1 MTISRAHFEWA
12 TVGAWLAAHQ
22 VWDRK
27 GRQNGGGGGLRAL
40 RLGGAIGGPL
50 LRGSLALAGG
60 RRVRGKRR
68 GQGPALAHLSGPQA
82 AKGPPGGAGRDLR
95 PESAPAARWGRRPG
109 GGGRGARVRA
119 FGGNSP
125 TLPFAVPIAEH
136 DRALTPGAEG
146 PRVQQTPR
154 DPPPEP
160 GDLTPPSWDSLKP
173 ESSRRC
179 PGPAAPGAPSG
190 RALGGIWGRAH
201 PPAPPQHPLGAP
213 GCWEGFRAAAG
224 SGGRCQ
230 EARPGPAPS
239 PALPPPCAPGSRS
252 PGSRLRLLL
261 WEAAAAA
268 GAVMEAGAGTSAGA
282 AGWSCQG
289 PGPTVTTLGSY
300 EASEGCER
308 KKGQRWGSLER
319 RGMQAMEGEVLLP
332 ALYEE
337 EEEEEEEEVEE
348 EEEQV
353 QKGGSVG
360 SLSVNKHRG
369 LSLTETELEELRA
382 QVLQLVAELE
392 ETRELAG
399 QHEDDSLELQGL
411 LEDER
416 LASAQQAEVF
426 TKQIQQLQGE
436 LRSLREEISLLEH
449 EKESELKEIEQ
460 ELHLAQA
467 EIQNLRQAAEDSA
480 TEHES
485 DIASLQEDLCRLQN
499 ELEDMERIRGDYE
512 MEIAS
517 LRAEM
522 EMKSSETSN
531 SLSLSD
537 FSGLQEELEQL
548 RERYHFLN
556 EEYRALQQSNSS
568 LTGQLADLESER
580 TQRATERWLESQPLR
595 SMTSVESQTSEM
607 DFLEPDP
614 EMQLLRQQLW
624 DAEEQMHD
632 MKEKC
637 QELCCELQELQH
649 HRQVSEEEQRRLQRE
664 LKCAQNEVLRF
675 QTSHS
680 VTQCDTLLSRLTELQ
695 EKYKASQ
702 KEIGQLQMEQCE
714 LLEDQRRLQEEQ
726 GQLQEELHRL
736 TLPLPKSGLLL
747 KSQELLT
754 KLEDL
759 WELQLLYQ
767 GMQEEQKKLIQNQD
781 FVLKEQLELY
791 EELQHFKESHF
802 QEVLEN
808 PDDSKLAKSSKCD
821 RNKQSKLL
829 MEQMQTLQ
837 VLYEASQAEQELLQQ
852 EQRRLLEERKRL
864 QTDLQLCLEEMQLLQ
879 VQSPSIKMSLESYR
893 KSYGSS
899 MPPSNENC
907 HDSHST
913 IDDNE
918 SYCKS
923 YTSTQTRDES
933 LLKSYDSSTSAS
945 ETYEKS
951 YCTTSNSS
959 ITYEKS
965 YGSTSSFDTFHKSSV
980 SSCTDDE
987 PAEPEDTEHFEEMVA
1002 KVLIKLQA
1010 VQAMYQISQE
1020 EHSQLQE
1027 QMEKLLA
1034 KQKDLKE
1041 EMDACEKEFKECM
1054 EGLEK
1059 PVAPQNDQ
1067 NEIKDLQTKLRE
1079 LQLQYQASMDEQGRL
1094 LAVQEQLE
1102 GQLQCC
1108 QEELRQLREK
1118 RPSTF
1123 KAQGKN
1129 ANKNMNKNANGVKTK
1144 KVTKLCSDTSKSDFE
1159 TRKSLEVVLYYKASQ
1174 MKLDGLAKEEEKRE
1188 EMEEEKEKEV
1198 KEETKEPCGDEL
1210 AAEPEDPGEAKS
1222 TEDQEE
1228 NKEDNEDEEDDINS
1242 SLESPKENNPLR
1254 LSESKKNMFG
1264 LWKPM
1269 VFLAIAA
1276 VALYVLPNMRQ
1287 QESEFCLM
1295 E

>member
-1 MTISRAHFEWA
+1 
-12 TVGAWLAAHQ
+12 
-22 VWDRK
+22 
-27 GRQNGGGGGLRAL
+27 
-40 RLGGAIGGPL
+40 
-50 LRGSLALAGG
+50 
-60 RRVRGKRR
+60 
-68 GQGPALAHLSGPQA
+68 
-82 AKGPPGGAGRDLR
+82 
-95 PESAPAARWGRRPG
+95 
-109 GGGRGARVRA
+109 
-119 FGGNSP
+119 
-125 TLPFAVPIAEH
+125 
-136 DRALTPGAEG
+136 
-146 PRVQQTPR
+146 
-154 DPPPEP
+154 
-160 GDLTPPSWDSLKP
+160 
-173 ESSRRC
+173 
-179 PGPAAPGAPSG
+179 
-190 RALGGIWGRAH
+190 
-201 PPAPPQHPLGAP
+201 
-213 GCWEGFRAAAG
+213 
-224 SGGRCQ
+224 
-230 EARPGPAPS
+230 
-239 PALPPPCAPGSRS
+239 
-252 PGSRLRLLL
+252 
-261 WEAAAAA
+261 
-268 GAVMEAGAGTSAGA
+268 MEAGAGTSAGA

-537 FSGLQEELEQL
+537 FSGLQEELQQL

-556 EEYRALQQSNSS
+556 EEYQALQASNSS

-580 TQRATERWLESQPLR
+580 TQRATERWLESQTLR

-632 MKEKC
+632 MKNKC

-680 VTQCDTLLSRLTELQ
+680 VTQNEELKSRLCTLQKKYDTSQDEQNELLKAQLRLQAELRQLKVMKYTLVENQSEKELLCRLQKLQLQHQNVTCEKEKLLERQQQLQEELQCHEAELQHLRDMAASFRESNEKNTETHAQLQEMKQLYQASKDELERQKHMYDQLEQDLLLCRLELKELKASQPIPEDKGKCANKCDTLLSRLTELQ

-702 KEIGQLQMEQCE
+702 KEMGQLQMEQCE
-714 LLEDQRRLQEEQ
+714 LLEDQRRMQEEQ

-759 WELQLLYQ
+759 CELQLLYQ

-781 FVLKEQLELY
+781 CVLKEQLELH
-791 EELQHFKESHF
+791 EELRRFKESHF

-821 RNKQSKLL
+821 RNKKSKLL
-829 MEQMQTLQ
+829 MEQMQALQ

-899 MPPSNENC
+899 ISPSNENC
-907 HDSHST
+907 RDST

-923 YTSTQTRDES
+923 YTSTQTSDDS

-951 YCTTSNSS
+951 YCTTTNSS
-959 ITYEKS
+959 ITYEKT
-965 YGSTSSFDTFHKSSV
+965 YGSTSSSDTFHKSFV
-980 SSCTDDE
+980 SSCTEDE
-987 PAEPEDTEHFEEMVA
+987 PAEPEDM
-1002 KVLIKLQA
+1002 
-1010 VQAMYQISQE
+1010 
-1020 EHSQLQE
+1020 
-1027 QMEKLLA
+1027 
-1034 KQKDLKE
+1034 
-1041 EMDACEKEFKECM
+1041 
-1054 EGLEK
+1054 
-1059 PVAPQNDQ
+1059 
-1067 NEIKDLQTKLRE
+1067 EIKDLQTKLRE

-1108 QEELRQLREK
+1108 QEELCQLREK

-1123 KAQGKN
+1123 KEARGKN

-1144 KVTKLCSDTSKSDFE
+1144 KVTKPCSDTSESDFE

-1174 MKLDGLAKEEEKRE
+1174 RKLDGLAKEEEKRE

-1210 AAEPEDPGEAKS
+1210 AAEPADPGEAKS

-1228 NKEDNEDEEDDINS
+1228 NEEDNEDEEDDIDP
-1242 SLESPKENNPLR
+1242 SLESPEENNPLR

>member
-1 MTISRAHFEWA
+1 
-12 TVGAWLAAHQ
+12 
-22 VWDRK
+22 
-27 GRQNGGGGGLRAL
+27 
-40 RLGGAIGGPL
+40 
-50 LRGSLALAGG
+50 
-60 RRVRGKRR
+60 
-68 GQGPALAHLSGPQA
+68 
-82 AKGPPGGAGRDLR
+82 
-95 PESAPAARWGRRPG
+95 
-109 GGGRGARVRA
+109 
-119 FGGNSP
+119 
-125 TLPFAVPIAEH
+125 
-136 DRALTPGAEG
+136 
-146 PRVQQTPR
+146 
-154 DPPPEP
+154 
-160 GDLTPPSWDSLKP
+160 
-173 ESSRRC
+173 
-179 PGPAAPGAPSG
+179 
-190 RALGGIWGRAH
+190 
-201 PPAPPQHPLGAP
+201 
-213 GCWEGFRAAAG
+213 
-224 SGGRCQ
+224 
-230 EARPGPAPS
+230 
-239 PALPPPCAPGSRS
+239 
-252 PGSRLRLLL
+252 
-261 WEAAAAA
+261 
-268 GAVMEAGAGTSAGA
+268 MEAGAGTSAGA

-537 FSGLQEELEQL
+537 FSGLQEELQQL

-556 EEYRALQQSNSS
+556 EEYRALQESNSS

-580 TQRATERWLESQPLR
+580 TQRATERWLESQTLR

-632 MKEKC
+632 MKKKC

-680 VTQCDTLLSRLTELQ
+680 VTQ
-695 EKYKASQ
+695 
-702 KEIGQLQMEQCE
+702 
-714 LLEDQRRLQEEQ
+714 
-726 GQLQEELHRL
+726 
-736 TLPLPKSGLLL
+736 
-747 KSQELLT
+747 SQELLT

-759 WELQLLYQ
+759 CELQLLYQ
-767 GMQEEQKKLIQNQD
+767 GMQEEQKKLIRNQD
-781 FVLKEQLELY
+781 CVLKEQLELH
-791 EELQHFKESHF
+791 EELRRFKESHF

-829 MEQMQTLQ
+829 MEQMQALQ

-852 EQRRLLEERKRL
+852 EQGRLLEERKRL

-899 MPPSNENC
+899 MSPSNENC
-907 HDSHST
+907 RDST

-923 YTSTQTRDES
+923 YTSTQTSDES

-951 YCTTSNSS
+951 YCTTTNSS

-965 YGSTSSFDTFHKSSV
+965 YGSTSSSDTFHKSFV
-980 SSCTDDE
+980 SSCTEDE
-987 PAEPEDTEHFEEMVA
+987 PAEPEDMEHFEEMVA

-1027 QMEKLLA
+1027 QLEKLLA

-1054 EGLEK
+1054 ECLEK
-1059 PVAPQNDQ
+1059 PVAPQNDK

-1123 KAQGKN
+1123 KEARGKN
-1129 ANKNMNKNANGVKTK
+1129 ANKNMNKNANGVKAK
-1144 KVTKLCSDTSKSDFE
+1144 KVTKPCSDTSESDFE

-1174 MKLDGLAKEEEKRE
+1174 GKLDGLAKEEEKRE

-1210 AAEPEDPGEAKS
+1210 AAEPADPGKAKS

-1228 NKEDNEDEEDDINS
+1228 NEEDREQEEKEEDNEDEEDDIDP
-1242 SLESPKENNPLR
+1242 SLESPEENNPLR

>member
-1 MTISRAHFEWA
+1 
-12 TVGAWLAAHQ
+12 
-22 VWDRK
+22 
-27 GRQNGGGGGLRAL
+27 
-40 RLGGAIGGPL
+40 
-50 LRGSLALAGG
+50 
-60 RRVRGKRR
+60 
-68 GQGPALAHLSGPQA
+68 
-82 AKGPPGGAGRDLR
+82 
-95 PESAPAARWGRRPG
+95 
-109 GGGRGARVRA
+109 
-119 FGGNSP
+119 
-125 TLPFAVPIAEH
+125 
-136 DRALTPGAEG
+136 
-146 PRVQQTPR
+146 
-154 DPPPEP
+154 
-160 GDLTPPSWDSLKP
+160 
-173 ESSRRC
+173 
-179 PGPAAPGAPSG
+179 
-190 RALGGIWGRAH
+190 
-201 PPAPPQHPLGAP
+201 
-213 GCWEGFRAAAG
+213 
-224 SGGRCQ
+224 
-230 EARPGPAPS
+230 
-239 PALPPPCAPGSRS
+239 
-252 PGSRLRLLL
+252 
-261 WEAAAAA
+261 
-268 GAVMEAGAGTSAGA
+268 MEAGAGTSAGA

-537 FSGLQEELEQL
+537 FSGLQEELQQL

-556 EEYRALQQSNSS
+556 EEYQALQASNSS

-580 TQRATERWLESQPLR
+580 TQRATERWLESQTLR

-632 MKEKC
+632 MKNKC

-680 VTQCDTLLSRLTELQ
+680 VTQ
-695 EKYKASQ
+695 
-702 KEIGQLQMEQCE
+702 
-714 LLEDQRRLQEEQ
+714 
-726 GQLQEELHRL
+726 
-736 TLPLPKSGLLL
+736 
-747 KSQELLT
+747 SQELLT

-759 WELQLLYQ
+759 CELQLLYQ

-781 FVLKEQLELY
+781 CVLKEQLELH
-791 EELQHFKESHF
+791 EELRRFKESHF

-821 RNKQSKLL
+821 RNKKSKLL
-829 MEQMQTLQ
+829 MEQMQALQ
-837 VLYEASQAEQELLQQ
+837 VLYETSQAEQELLQQ

-899 MPPSNENC
+899 ISPSNENC
-907 HDSHST
+907 RDST

-923 YTSTQTRDES
+923 YTSTQTSDES

-951 YCTTSNSS
+951 YCTTTNSS
-959 ITYEKS
+959 ITYEKT
-965 YGSTSSFDTFHKSSV
+965 YGSTSSSDTFHKSFV

-987 PAEPEDTEHFEEMVA
+987 PAEPEDMEHFEEMVA

-1054 EGLEK
+1054 ECLEK
-1059 PVAPQNDQ
+1059 PVAPQNDK

-1108 QEELRQLREK
+1108 QEELCQLREK

-1123 KAQGKN
+1123 KEARGKN

-1144 KVTKLCSDTSKSDFE
+1144 KVTKPCSDTSESDFE

-1174 MKLDGLAKEEEKRE
+1174 RKLDGLAKEEEKRE

-1210 AAEPEDPGEAKS
+1210 AAEPADPGEAKS
-1222 TEDQEE
+1222 TEDQVENEE
-1228 NKEDNEDEEDDINS
+1228 DREQEEKEEDNEDKEEDNEDEEDDIDP
-1242 SLESPKENNPLR
+1242 SLQSPEENNPLR

>member
-1 MTISRAHFEWA
+1 
-12 TVGAWLAAHQ
+12 
-22 VWDRK
+22 
-27 GRQNGGGGGLRAL
+27 
-40 RLGGAIGGPL
+40 
-50 LRGSLALAGG
+50 
-60 RRVRGKRR
+60 
-68 GQGPALAHLSGPQA
+68 
-82 AKGPPGGAGRDLR
+82 
-95 PESAPAARWGRRPG
+95 
-109 GGGRGARVRA
+109 
-119 FGGNSP
+119 
-125 TLPFAVPIAEH
+125 
-136 DRALTPGAEG
+136 
-146 PRVQQTPR
+146 
-154 DPPPEP
+154 
-160 GDLTPPSWDSLKP
+160 
-173 ESSRRC
+173 
-179 PGPAAPGAPSG
+179 
-190 RALGGIWGRAH
+190 
-201 PPAPPQHPLGAP
+201 
-213 GCWEGFRAAAG
+213 
-224 SGGRCQ
+224 
-230 EARPGPAPS
+230 
-239 PALPPPCAPGSRS
+239 
-252 PGSRLRLLL
+252 
-261 WEAAAAA
+261 
-268 GAVMEAGAGTSAGA
+268 MEAGAGAGAGA
-282 AGWSCQG
+282 AGWSCPG

-449 EKESELKEIEQ
+449 EKESELKEIER

-467 EIQNLRQAAEDSA
+467 EIQSLRQAAEDSA

-485 DIASLQEDLCRLQN
+485 DIASLQEDLCRMQN

-522 EMKSSETSN
+522 EMKSSEPSS
-531 SLSLSD
+531 SLGLSD
-537 FSGLQEELEQL
+537 YSGLQEELQEL

-556 EEYRALQQSNSS
+556 EEYQALQESNNS

-580 TQRATERWLESQPLR
+580 TQRATERWLQSQTL
-595 SMTSVESQTSEM
+595 SMTSAESQTSEM

-614 EMQLLRQQLW
+614 EMQLLRQQLR
-624 DAEEQMHD
+624 DAEVQMHG
-632 MKEKC
+632 MKNKC
-637 QELCCELQELQH
+637 QELCCELEELQH
-649 HRQVSEEEQRRLQRE
+649 HREVSEEEQRRLQRE
-664 LKCAQNEVLRF
+664 LKCAQNEVLQF

-680 VTQCDTLLSRLTELQ
+680 VTQNEELKSRLCTLQKKYDTSQDEQNELLKMQLQLQTELRQLKIMKSTLVENQSEKDTETHAQLQEMKQLYQASKDELEQQKHMYDQLEQDLLLCQLELKELKASQPIPEDKGKCANKCDTLLSRLTELQ

-702 KEIGQLQMEQCE
+702 KEMGQLQMEQCE
-714 LLEDQRRLQEEQ
+714 LLEDQRRMQEEQ

-759 WELQLLYQ
+759 CELQLLYQ

-781 FVLKEQLELY
+781 CVLKEQLEIHKDLRR
-791 EELQHFKESHF
+791 FKESHF

-808 PDDSKLAKSSKCD
+808 PDDSKLAKSSKCN

-829 MEQMQTLQ
+829 MEQMQALQ
-837 VLYEASQAEQELLQQ
+837 VLYDVGQAEQELLQQ
-852 EQRRLLEERKRL
+852 EQGRLLEERKRL
-864 QTDLQLCLEEMQLLQ
+864 QADLQLCLEEMQLLQ
-879 VQSPSIKMSLESYR
+879 VQSPSIKMSLESYG
-893 KSYGSS
+893 KSYGS
-899 MPPSNENC
+899 MVPSNENC
-907 HDSHST
+907 RKTYDT
-913 IDDNE
+913 TVDDNE
-918 SYCKS
+918 SYYKS
-923 YTSTQTRDES
+923 YTSTQTSSES
-933 LLKSYDSSTSAS
+933 FLKSYDSSTSAS
-945 ETYEKS
+945 EAYGKS

-959 ITYEKS
+959 VTYKKS
-965 YGSTSSFDTFHKSSV
+965 YGSTSSSDTCQKSFV
-980 SSCTDDE
+980 SSCTDEE
-987 PAEPEDTEHFEEMVA
+987 PAEPKDMERFEEMVA

-1027 QMEKLLA
+1027 QMGKLLA

-1041 EMDACEKEFKECM
+1041 ELDACEREFKECM
-1054 EGLEK
+1054 ECLEK
-1059 PVAPQNDQ
+1059 PMAPQNDK
-1067 NEIKDLQTKLRE
+1067 NEIKELQTKLRE

-1094 LAVQEQLE
+1094 LVVQEQLE

-1118 RPSTF
+1118 RPSVV
-1123 KAQGKN
+1123 KEARGKN
-1129 ANKNMNKNANGVKTK
+1129 ANKNINKNANGVKMK
-1144 KVTKLCSDTSKSDFE
+1144 KVTKPCSDTSESDFE
-1159 TRKSLEVVLYYKASQ
+1159 TRKKIGRKMKRTKRKGRRKKTVKRRKMTSTLPLKVPKKTTPSDFPRAKRTCLGCGSLWYSWLLQLWLCMCYPTCDSRSQSSDSWSDGRPWPARGQIPSGHHPQLWAGHTVPEPSPYVPCVPISSASVTQ
-1174 MKLDGLAKEEEKRE
+1174 AEK
-1188 EMEEEKEKEV
+1188 
-1198 KEETKEPCGDEL
+1198 PCGE
-1210 AAEPEDPGEAKS
+1210 
-1222 TEDQEE
+1222 
-1228 NKEDNEDEEDDINS
+1228 
-1242 SLESPKENNPLR
+1242 R
-1254 LSESKKNMFG
+1254 LTPIS
-1264 LWKPM
+1264 
-1269 VFLAIAA
+1269 
-1276 VALYVLPNMRQ
+1276 
-1287 QESEFCLM
+1287 CLV
-1295 E
+1295 

>member
-1 MTISRAHFEWA
+1 
-12 TVGAWLAAHQ
+12 
-22 VWDRK
+22 
-27 GRQNGGGGGLRAL
+27 
-40 RLGGAIGGPL
+40 
-50 LRGSLALAGG
+50 
-60 RRVRGKRR
+60 
-68 GQGPALAHLSGPQA
+68 
-82 AKGPPGGAGRDLR
+82 
-95 PESAPAARWGRRPG
+95 
-109 GGGRGARVRA
+109 
-119 FGGNSP
+119 
-125 TLPFAVPIAEH
+125 
-136 DRALTPGAEG
+136 
-146 PRVQQTPR
+146 
-154 DPPPEP
+154 
-160 GDLTPPSWDSLKP
+160 
-173 ESSRRC
+173 
-179 PGPAAPGAPSG
+179 
-190 RALGGIWGRAH
+190 
-201 PPAPPQHPLGAP
+201 
-213 GCWEGFRAAAG
+213 
-224 SGGRCQ
+224 
-230 EARPGPAPS
+230 
-239 PALPPPCAPGSRS
+239 
-252 PGSRLRLLL
+252 
-261 WEAAAAA
+261 
-268 GAVMEAGAGTSAGA
+268 MEAGAGAGAGA
-282 AGWSCQG
+282 AGWSCPG

-449 EKESELKEIEQ
+449 EKESELKEIER

-467 EIQNLRQAAEDSA
+467 EIQSLRQAAEDSA

-485 DIASLQEDLCRLQN
+485 DIASLQEDLCRMQN

-512 MEIAS
+512 VEIAS

-522 EMKSSETSN
+522 EMKSSEPSS
-531 SLSLSD
+531 SLGLSD
-537 FSGLQEELEQL
+537 YSGLQEELQEL

-556 EEYRALQQSNSS
+556 EEYQALQESNNS

-580 TQRATERWLESQPLR
+580 TQRATERWLQSQTR
-595 SMTSVESQTSEM
+595 SMTSAESQTSEM

-614 EMQLLRQQLW
+614 EMQLLRQQLR
-624 DAEEQMHD
+624 DAEEQMHG
-632 MKEKC
+632 MKNKC
-637 QELCCELQELQH
+637 QELCCELEELQH
-649 HRQVSEEEQRRLQRE
+649 HREVSEEEQRRLQRE
-664 LKCAQNEVLRF
+664 LKCAQNEVLQF

-680 VTQCDTLLSRLTELQ
+680 VTQNEELKSRLCTLQKKYDTSQDEQNELLKMQLQLQTELRQLKIMKSTLVENQSEKELLCRLQKLQLQHQNVTCEKEKLLEQQQQLQEELQCHEAELQHLRDTVASFKESNKRDTETHAQLQEMKQLYQASKDELERQKHMYDQLEQDLLLCQLELKELKASQPIPEDKGKCANKCDTLLSRLTELQ

-702 KEIGQLQMEQCE
+702 KEMGQLQMEQCE
-714 LLEDQRRLQEEQ
+714 LLEDQRRMQEEQ

-759 WELQLLYQ
+759 CELQLLYQ

-781 FVLKEQLELY
+781 CVLKEQLEIHKDLRR
-791 EELQHFKESHF
+791 FKESHF

-808 PDDSKLAKSSKCD
+808 PDDSKLAKSSKCN

-829 MEQMQTLQ
+829 MEQMQALQ
-837 VLYEASQAEQELLQQ
+837 VLYDVGQAEQELLQQ
-852 EQRRLLEERKRL
+852 EQERLLEERKRL
-864 QTDLQLCLEEMQLLQ
+864 QADLQLCLEEMQLLQ
-879 VQSPSIKMSLESYR
+879 VQSPSIKMSLESYG
-893 KSYGSS
+893 KSYGS
-899 MPPSNENC
+899 MVPSNENC
-907 HDSHST
+907 RKTYDT
-913 IDDNE
+913 TVDDNE
-918 SYCKS
+918 SYYKS
-923 YTSTQTRDES
+923 YTSTQTS
-933 LLKSYDSSTSAS
+933 SKSFLKSYDSSTSAS
-945 ETYEKS
+945 EAYGKS

-959 ITYEKS
+959 VTYKKS
-965 YGSTSSFDTFHKSSV
+965 YGSTSSSDTCQKSFV
-980 SSCTDDE
+980 SSCTDEE
-987 PAEPEDTEHFEEMVA
+987 PAEPEDMERFEEMVA

-1041 EMDACEKEFKECM
+1041 ELDACEREFKECM
-1054 EGLEK
+1054 ECLEK
-1059 PVAPQNDQ
+1059 PVAPQNDK
-1067 NEIKDLQTKLRE
+1067 NEIKELQTKLRE

-1094 LAVQEQLE
+1094 LVVQEQLE

-1118 RPSTF
+1118 RPSVV
-1123 KAQGKN
+1123 KEARGKN
-1129 ANKNMNKNANGVKTK
+1129 ANKNINKNANGVKMK
-1144 KVTKLCSDTSKSDFE
+1144 KVTKPCSVTSESDFE

-1174 MKLDGLAKEEEKRE
+1174 RKLDGLAKEKEKK
-1188 EMEEEKEKEV
+1188 EMEEEKKEEV
-1198 KEETKEPCGDEL
+1198 KEEAKEQCGDEL
-1210 AAEPEDPGEAKS
+1210 VAEPADPGEAKS
-1222 TEDQEE
+1222 TEDREE
-1228 NKEDNEDEEDDINS
+1228 NEEDKEKGEKEQDSEEEEDDVDS
-1242 SLESPKENNPLR
+1242 SLESPEENNPLR

-1287 QESEFCLM
+1287 QESEF
-1295 E
+1295 

>member
-1 MTISRAHFEWA
+1 
-12 TVGAWLAAHQ
+12 
-22 VWDRK
+22 
-27 GRQNGGGGGLRAL
+27 
-40 RLGGAIGGPL
+40 
-50 LRGSLALAGG
+50 
-60 RRVRGKRR
+60 
-68 GQGPALAHLSGPQA
+68 
-82 AKGPPGGAGRDLR
+82 
-95 PESAPAARWGRRPG
+95 
-109 GGGRGARVRA
+109 
-119 FGGNSP
+119 
-125 TLPFAVPIAEH
+125 
-136 DRALTPGAEG
+136 
-146 PRVQQTPR
+146 
-154 DPPPEP
+154 
-160 GDLTPPSWDSLKP
+160 
-173 ESSRRC
+173 
-179 PGPAAPGAPSG
+179 
-190 RALGGIWGRAH
+190 
-201 PPAPPQHPLGAP
+201 
-213 GCWEGFRAAAG
+213 
-224 SGGRCQ
+224 
-230 EARPGPAPS
+230 
-239 PALPPPCAPGSRS
+239 
-252 PGSRLRLLL
+252 
-261 WEAAAAA
+261 
-268 GAVMEAGAGTSAGA
+268 MEAGAGTSAGA

-537 FSGLQEELEQL
+537 FSGLQEELQQL

-556 EEYRALQQSNSS
+556 EEYQALQASNSS

-580 TQRATERWLESQPLR
+580 TQRATERWLESQTLR

-632 MKEKC
+632 MKNKC

-680 VTQCDTLLSRLTELQ
+680 VTQNEELKSRLCTLQKKYDTSQDEQNELLKAQLQLQAELRQLKVMKYTLVENQSEKELLCRLQKLQLQHQNVTCEKEKLLERQQQLQEELQCHEAELQHLRDMAASFRESNEKNTETHAQLQEMKQLYQASKDELERQKHMYDQLEQDLLLCRLELKELKASQPIPEDKGKCANKCDTLLSRLTELQ

-702 KEIGQLQMEQCE
+702 KEMGQLQMEQCE
-714 LLEDQRRLQEEQ
+714 LLEDQRRMQEEQ

-759 WELQLLYQ
+759 CELQLLYQ

-781 FVLKEQLELY
+781 CVLKEQLELH
-791 EELQHFKESHF
+791 EELRRFKESHF

-821 RNKQSKLL
+821 RNKKSKLL
-829 MEQMQTLQ
+829 MEQMQALQ
-837 VLYEASQAEQELLQQ
+837 VLYETSQAEQELLQQ

-899 MPPSNENC
+899 ISPSNENC
-907 HDSHST
+907 RDST

-923 YTSTQTRDES
+923 YTSTQTSDES

-951 YCTTSNSS
+951 YCTTTNSS
-959 ITYEKS
+959 ITYEKT
-965 YGSTSSFDTFHKSSV
+965 YGSTSSSDTFHKSFV

-987 PAEPEDTEHFEEMVA
+987 PAEPEDM
-1002 KVLIKLQA
+1002 
-1010 VQAMYQISQE
+1010 
-1020 EHSQLQE
+1020 
-1027 QMEKLLA
+1027 
-1034 KQKDLKE
+1034 
-1041 EMDACEKEFKECM
+1041 
-1054 EGLEK
+1054 
-1059 PVAPQNDQ
+1059 
-1067 NEIKDLQTKLRE
+1067 EIKDLQTKLRE

-1108 QEELRQLREK
+1108 QEELCQLREK

-1123 KAQGKN
+1123 KEARGKN

-1144 KVTKLCSDTSKSDFE
+1144 KVTKPCSDTSESDFE

-1174 MKLDGLAKEEEKRE
+1174 RKLDGLAKEEEKRE

-1210 AAEPEDPGEAKS
+1210 AAEPADPGEAKS
-1222 TEDQEE
+1222 TEDQVENEE
-1228 NKEDNEDEEDDINS
+1228 DREQEEKEEDNEDKEEDNEDEEDDIDP
-1242 SLESPKENNPLR
+1242 SLQSPEENNPLR

>member
-1 MTISRAHFEWA
+1 
-12 TVGAWLAAHQ
+12 
-22 VWDRK
+22 
-27 GRQNGGGGGLRAL
+27 
-40 RLGGAIGGPL
+40 
-50 LRGSLALAGG
+50 
-60 RRVRGKRR
+60 
-68 GQGPALAHLSGPQA
+68 
-82 AKGPPGGAGRDLR
+82 
-95 PESAPAARWGRRPG
+95 
-109 GGGRGARVRA
+109 
-119 FGGNSP
+119 
-125 TLPFAVPIAEH
+125 
-136 DRALTPGAEG
+136 
-146 PRVQQTPR
+146 
-154 DPPPEP
+154 
-160 GDLTPPSWDSLKP
+160 
-173 ESSRRC
+173 
-179 PGPAAPGAPSG
+179 
-190 RALGGIWGRAH
+190 
-201 PPAPPQHPLGAP
+201 
-213 GCWEGFRAAAG
+213 
-224 SGGRCQ
+224 
-230 EARPGPAPS
+230 
-239 PALPPPCAPGSRS
+239 
-252 PGSRLRLLL
+252 
-261 WEAAAAA
+261 
-268 GAVMEAGAGTSAGA
+268 MEAGAGTSAGA

-537 FSGLQEELEQL
+537 FSGLQEELQQL

-556 EEYRALQQSNSS
+556 EEYQALQASNSS

-580 TQRATERWLESQPLR
+580 TQRATERWLESQTLR

-632 MKEKC
+632 MKNKC

-680 VTQCDTLLSRLTELQ
+680 VTQNEELKSRLCTLQKKYDTSQDEQNELLKAQ
-695 EKYKASQ
+695 LRLQAELRQLKVMKYTLVENQSEKELLCRLQ
-702 KEIGQLQMEQCE
+702 KLQLQHQNVTCE
-714 LLEDQRRLQEEQ
+714 KEKLLERQQ
-726 GQLQEELHRL
+726 QLQEELQCHEAELQHLRDMAASFRESNEKNTETHAQL
-736 TLPLPKSGLLL
+736 QEMKQLYQASKDELERQKHMYDQLEQDLLL
-747 KSQELLT
+747 CRLELKELKASQPIPEDKGKCANKSQELLT

-759 WELQLLYQ
+759 CELQLLYQ

-781 FVLKEQLELY
+781 CVLKEQLELH
-791 EELQHFKESHF
+791 EELRRFKESHF

-821 RNKQSKLL
+821 RNKKSKLL
-829 MEQMQTLQ
+829 MEQMQALQ

-899 MPPSNENC
+899 ISPSNENC
-907 HDSHST
+907 RDST

-923 YTSTQTRDES
+923 YTSTQTSDDS

-951 YCTTSNSS
+951 YCTTTNSS
-959 ITYEKS
+959 ITYEKT
-965 YGSTSSFDTFHKSSV
+965 YGSTSSSDTFHKSFV
-980 SSCTDDE
+980 SSCTEDE
-987 PAEPEDTEHFEEMVA
+987 PAEPEDMEHFEEMVA

-1054 EGLEK
+1054 ECLEK
-1059 PVAPQNDQ
+1059 PVAPQNDK

-1108 QEELRQLREK
+1108 QEELCQLREK

-1123 KAQGKN
+1123 KEARGKN

-1144 KVTKLCSDTSKSDFE
+1144 KVTKPCSDTSESDFE

-1174 MKLDGLAKEEEKRE
+1174 RKLDGLAKEEEKRE

-1210 AAEPEDPGEAKS
+1210 AAEPADPGEAKS

-1228 NKEDNEDEEDDINS
+1228 NEEDNEDEEDDIDP
-1242 SLESPKENNPLR
+1242 SLESPEENNPLR

>member
-987 PAEPEDTEHFEEMVA
+987 PAEPEDTE
-1002 KVLIKLQA
+1002 
-1010 VQAMYQISQE
+1010 
-1020 EHSQLQE
+1020 
-1027 QMEKLLA
+1027 
-1034 KQKDLKE
+1034 
-1041 EMDACEKEFKECM
+1041 
-1054 EGLEK
+1054 
-1059 PVAPQNDQ
+1059 
-1067 NEIKDLQTKLRE
+1067 
-1079 LQLQYQASMDEQGRL
+1079 
-1094 LAVQEQLE
+1094 
-1102 GQLQCC
+1102 
-1108 QEELRQLREK
+1108 
-1118 RPSTF
+1118 
-1123 KAQGKN
+1123 
-1129 ANKNMNKNANGVKTK
+1129 
-1144 KVTKLCSDTSKSDFE
+1144 
-1159 TRKSLEVVLYYKASQ
+1159 SLEVVLYYKASQ